1 MKITKIISTLAIVF
15 ALITFQ
21 SCSKDDATPSQTTTN
36 TDGNWRASLY
46 FDNSDETYKFTS
58 YTFIFNSNGTVAATN
73 GSINANGTWSQA
85 SSKFNIDFGVTP
97 VFSDLNDDWLIVE
110 KTATSIKLKD
120 DNPARNEKLEFVKL

>member
-1 MKITKIISTLAIVF
+1 MKLLNLV
-15 ALITFQ
+15 LITLFIGMFI
-21 SCSKDDATPSQTTTN
+21 SCSKDDATPSQTTTS

-73 GSINANGTWSQA
+73 GSINANGTWSQV

-97 VFSDLNDDWLIVE
+97 VFSDLNDDWLINE
-110 KTATSIKLKD
+110 KTSTSIKLKD